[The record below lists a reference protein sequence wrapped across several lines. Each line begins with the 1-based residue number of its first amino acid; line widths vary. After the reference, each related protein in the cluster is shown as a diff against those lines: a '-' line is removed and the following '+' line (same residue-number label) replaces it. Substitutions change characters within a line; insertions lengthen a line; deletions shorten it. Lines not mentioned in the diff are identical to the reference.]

1 MATVALIGVP
11 GSGKSAVGAALA
23 DLRGAEFL
31 DVAEQL
37 GGENAVVQLGM
48 AEATRRALDLATTQ
62 QDAVIAMPSWATRG
76 PDESRVVYLLS
87 TAGESF
93 ARSGMNRAGPVGL
106 INPRSLWAQMLR
118 ERDPEYRAGAE
129 LVVEVAGKTVAD
141 IAAEIDTLLG

>member
-1 MATVALIGVP
+1 
-11 GSGKSAVGAALA
+11 
-23 DLRGAEFL
+23 
-31 DVAEQL
+31 
-37 GGENAVVQLGM
+37 
-48 AEATRRALDLATTQ
+48 
-62 QDAVIAMPSWATRG
+62 MPSWATRG

-129 LVVEVAGKTVAD
+129 LVVEVATISSEVDGSQRAGVAVREHLGLVGQQGGAVFADCAVAIFILGDHAEHLVEHQRAD
-141 IAAEIDTLLG
+141 IIE